1 MSDRNPASAEQ
12 NAGSFGEER
21 WSSWIFVALTA
32 GVVLLAY
39 LPAFNNGFISDD
51 YVNLQRIQEWRRD
64 PLYLYS
70 IPPENFR
77 TASYA
82 CLALLK
88 TGFGYRPEFFYG
100 FTIFLHLANVL
111 MLAKLLELA
120 TGSVATARLA
130 ALLFAAI
137 QNPQEAV
144 MWINGMH
151 ESLQGA
157 FGLATLIAWIR
168 GRYRWCAIFYIAALF
183 SKESAPVFLLLL
195 PLVESGRSRQFEFRK
210 ELLYLLVPTVL
221 FLVLYYF
228 TAPANHFLT
237 HKFYALHPRAL
248 WVWVNSLHRLA
259 FPSVYLAVALSIIT
273 KTPRLVE
280 TSRLPLAWTALS
292 LLPYIFLT
300 YQTHVPSRHLY
311 LASMGVAW
319 LLSLLVGTMGSCA
332 ARRSFVIA
340 FVTLNISYLWLVKDD
355 QYQERAASTNEL
367 IRELSARPP
376 ERVQLVDFPQNPW
389 IAQGTAL
396 LVPGWRRDLIL
407 VNASDEECPKCP
419 KLVWDSG
426 LRRYLS
432 LP

>member
-1 MSDRNPASAEQ
+1 
-12 NAGSFGEER
+12 
-21 WSSWIFVALTA
+21 
-32 GVVLLAY
+32 
-39 LPAFNNGFISDD
+39 
-51 YVNLQRIQEWRRD
+51 LQRIQEWEND

-88 TGFGYRPEFFYG
+88 SVFGYRPEFYYG

-111 MLAKLLELA
+111 LLAKFLELA
-120 TGSVATARLA
+120 TGSIATARLA

-151 ESLQGA
+151 ESLQGM

-168 GRYRWCAIFYIAALF
+168 DRYAWSAIFYIAALF
-183 SKESAPVFLLLL
+183 SKESAPVLLLL
-195 PLVESGRSRQFEFRK
+195 LLLVESARSRKFEFRK

-228 TAPANHFLT
+228 TAPSNVLLT

-248 WVWVNSLHRLA
+248 WVWMNSLHRLA
-259 FPSVYLAVALSIIT
+259 FPWVYLAIALLIIT
-273 KTPRLVE
+273 RTPRLLDA
-280 TSRLPLAWTALS
+280 SWLPLAWTALS

-300 YQTHVPSRHLY
+300 YQTHVPSRHQY
-311 LASMGVAW
+311 LASMGAAW
-319 LLSLLVGTMGSCA
+319 FLSLLVGRMNSRAIRHT
-332 ARRSFVIA
+332 FTIA
-340 FVTLNISYLWLVKDD
+340 FVTLNISYLWFIKDA
-355 QYQERAASTNEL
+355 QYRERAASTTEL

-376 ERVQLVDFPQNPW
+376 ERVRVLDFPQNPW
-389 IAQGTAL
+389 IAKGTTL

-407 VNASDEECPKCP
+407 VNGSDEECPKCP
-419 KLVWDSG
+419 KLVWDTR
-426 LRRYLS
+426 LRKYLY

>member
-12 NAGSFGEER
+12 NAGGFGEER

-157 FGLATLIAWIR
+157 FGL
-168 GRYRWCAIFYIAALF
+168 
-183 SKESAPVFLLLL
+183 
-195 PLVESGRSRQFEFRK
+195 
-210 ELLYLLVPTVL
+210 
-221 FLVLYYF
+221 
-228 TAPANHFLT
+228 
-237 HKFYALHPRAL
+237 
-248 WVWVNSLHRLA
+248 
-259 FPSVYLAVALSIIT
+259 
-273 KTPRLVE
+273 
-280 TSRLPLAWTALS
+280 
-292 LLPYIFLT
+292 
-300 YQTHVPSRHLY
+300 
-311 LASMGVAW
+311 
-319 LLSLLVGTMGSCA
+319 
-332 ARRSFVIA
+332 
-340 FVTLNISYLWLVKDD
+340 
-355 QYQERAASTNEL
+355 
-367 IRELSARPP
+367 
-376 ERVQLVDFPQNPW
+376 
-389 IAQGTAL
+389 
-396 LVPGWRRDLIL
+396 
-407 VNASDEECPKCP
+407 
-419 KLVWDSG
+419 
-426 LRRYLS
+426 
-432 LP
+432 